1 MEKEIEY
8 RKCVVRKEKLEAVK
22 EARTQWDLS
31 ENFEY
36 YAAKK
41 DKNANERRIR
51 YLDRLVRTADII
63 DDTSADDEVGIDNTV
78 TVYFEDD
85 DEEETYRVVTSVRAD
100 VLDGRVSNVSPI
112 GRAIMG
118 HKVGDRV
125 QVVPEKGEPYYLVI
139 RKIEN
144 TQDDGSFEIN

>member
-1 MEKEIEY
+1 MDKFNELLEQYGFTEDELDFDHEGMTDEEHEAAFEEY
-8 RKCVVRKEKLEAVK
+8 ACKKKKKCEEEDNDDESEVK
-22 EARTQWDLS
+22 EDEAC
-31 ENFEY
+31 
-36 YAAKK
+36 KK
-41 DKNANERRIR
+41 KKKCA
-51 YLDRLVRTADII
+51 
-63 DDTSADDEVGIDNTV
+63 
-78 TVYFEDD
+78 EDD

-144 TQDDGSFEIN
+144 TTDDGSFEIN

>member
-1 MEKEIEY
+1 M
-8 RKCVVRKEKLEAVK
+8 
-22 EARTQWDLS
+22 S
-31 ENFEY
+31 EE
-36 YAAKK
+36 
-41 DKNANERRIR
+41 
-51 YLDRLVRTADII
+51 
-63 DDTSADDEVGIDNTV
+63 SADDEVGIDNTV